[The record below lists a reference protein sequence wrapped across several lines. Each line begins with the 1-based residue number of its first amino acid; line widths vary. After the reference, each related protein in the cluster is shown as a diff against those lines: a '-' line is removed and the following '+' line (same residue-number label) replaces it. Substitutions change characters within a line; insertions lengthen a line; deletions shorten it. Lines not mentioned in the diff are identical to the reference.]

1 MRHGLTFHLLIWN
14 ITSSLKDFVF
24 LRSISVA

>member
-1 MRHGLTFHLLIWN
+1 MGFR
-14 ITSSLKDFVF
+14 F